1 MTTKFN
7 YPPTTT
13 PTERPE
19 GLTPSQTVGPF
30 FHYMLAPHD
39 YETRAIFSND
49 LTENG
54 AAGARIV
61 IEGRVLDGDGLA
73 VPDAMLEIWQADSEG
88 RYAHPD
94 DRRAPA
100 SNAFRGFG
108 RCDTDKDGRFRF
120 VTIRPGRAPGVNGAA
135 QAPHIAVN
143 VFARG
148 MLKQL
153 VTRIYFEGDASNGGD
168 AILALVDQDR
178 RETLIAKRDANDPA
192 LYHFNVRLQGENETV
207 FFGV

>member
-1 MTTKFN
+1 MTNRVYALTA
-7 YPPTTT
+7 T

-30 FHYMLAPHD
+30 FHYMLTPHA
-39 YETRAIFSND
+39 YATRPVFTND
-49 LTENG
+49 LTEHG
-54 AAGARIV
+54 ATGQRIV
-61 IEGRVLDGDGLA
+61 IEGRVLDGDGTP

-108 RCDTDKDGRFRF
+108 RQDTDKAGRFRF
-120 VTIRPGRAPGVNGAA
+120 VTIKPGRAPGPNGAQ

-148 MLKQL
+148 MLRHL
-153 VTRIYFEGDASNGGD
+153 VTRIYFEGDPANGED
-168 AILALVDQDR
+168 QILALVPSDR
-178 RETLIAKRDANDPA
+178 RNTLIAVRDANDPA
-192 LYHFNVRLQGENETV
+192 LYHFDVRLQGDNETA
-207 FFGV
+207 FFEV